1 MFIKFVASELRITNP
16 YKVVLSNDRGKFK
29 TTAYYNPETGELA
42 VMIDPFSPL
51 KITEEAMNLQVDDYY
66 KSWMID

>member
-1 MFIKFVASELRITNP
+1 
-16 YKVVLSNDRGKFK
+16 
-29 TTAYYNPETGELA
+29 

-51 KITEEAMNLQVDDYY
+51 MITEEAMNLQVDDYY